1 VVNNDPVTKRFSNI
15 LIRGT
20 NWIGDS
26 IITIPALRE
35 LRRIFPDAKLTLMV
49 KPWARDI
56 FVGADYLDDIL
67 VYDKGSRGGIGGI
80 AKIVK
85 EIRAKKF
92 DTAILFQNAFEAAA
106 LAFFARI
113 PIRIGFPTD
122 GRGLLLT
129 HRLNRTKE
137 IVDAHQIYYYLNIVS
152 QIEEKFF
159 GESHVDFLHPQYKL
173 EINKEQQEAARKVL
187 NKFEVSPGKALIA
200 INPGAT
206 NSRARRWIPDRFAD
220 LADKLIDR
228 GDCNVVFIG
237 AASENDIAEGIIR
250 QMRHKPVRLTG
261 RTTLSESIGVLSLSD
276 LLISNDTG
284 PAYVSAALCTTTLT
298 IYGSSNFW
306 SICPTSPTSH
316 IIHFPVHCSPCM
328 LTDCPT
334 QHECMVGVTVDM
346 VYEKAMELLGKSQTS
361 GRKLPMLAAK

>member
-1 VVNNDPVTKRFSNI
+1 MSFVAKRLSNI

-35 LRRIFPDAKLTLMV
+35 LRRIFPDSRLTLMV

-56 FVGADYLDDIL
+56 FLGADYLDDIL
-67 VYDKGSRGGIGGI
+67 VYDKAGRGVLDGT

-113 PIRIGFPTD
+113 PVRVGFPTD

-129 HRLNRTKE
+129 HRLNRTTE
-137 IVDAHQIYYYLNIVS
+137 IVDGHQIYYYLHIVS
-152 QIEEKFF
+152 QIEEQFF
-159 GESHVDFLHPQYKL
+159 GESNVDFLRPQYKL
-173 EINKEQQEAARKVL
+173 EITKEQQDAAQKVL
-187 NKFEVSPGKALIA
+187 NKFEVLPGKTLIA

-206 NSRARRWIPDRFAD
+206 NSRARRWLPDRFAD

-237 AASENDIAEGIIR
+237 AASENEIAEGIIR

-261 RTTLSESIGVLSLSD
+261 RTSLAESIGVLSLAD

-284 PAYVSAALCTTTLT
+284 PAYVSAALCTTTIT

-328 LTDCPT
+328 LPDCPT

-346 VYEKAMELLGKSQTS
+346 VYDKAMALLGKTANS
-361 GRKLPMLAAK
+361 GHKLPVLITK

>member
-1 VVNNDPVTKRFSNI
+1 VATRFSNI

-56 FVGADYLDDIL
+56 FLGTDYLDDIL
-67 VYDKGSRGGIGGI
+67 VYDKGGKGGLGGTT
-80 AKIVK
+80 KIVK
-85 EIRAKKF
+85 EIRAEKF
-92 DTAILFQNAFEAAA
+92 DTAIFFQNAFEAAF
-106 LAFFARI
+106 LAFLARI
-113 PIRIGFPTD
+113 PIRVGFPTD

-137 IVDAHQIYYYLNIVS
+137 LVEAHQVYYYLNIVS
-152 QIEEKFF
+152 QIEEQFF
-159 GESHVDFLHPQYKL
+159 GESNVDFLHPQYKL
-173 EINKEQQEAARKVL
+173 EITKEKQDAARKVL
-187 NKFEVSPGKALIA
+187 NKFEVSSEKTLVA

-206 NSRARRWIPDRFAD
+206 NSRARRWIPERFAD

-237 AASENDIAEGIIR
+237 AASENEIAEGIIR

-261 RTTLSESIGVLSLSD
+261 RTSLAESIGVLSLSD

-284 PAYVSAALCTTTLT
+284 PAYVSAALCTKTLT

-328 LTDCPT
+328 LPDCPT

-346 VYEKAMELLGKSQTS
+346 VYEKAMELLGKSAGS
-361 GRKLPMLAAK
+361 GRKLPVLVTK